1 MSVEM
6 QKLRALCLRAG
17 LVEASDGEYVYYIG
31 RGCIV
36 RRRLA
41 PGERVAIEERFRLP
55 DEMRPTEVWDYPLAR
70 AKRYFGG
77 AGPSY
82 APLGERRGAKR
93 TRWAG
98 AYAAVL
104 SRCGGYIIPVCGLTL
119 ARRIESICGARFRG
133 GIAEP
138 EERTIW
144 RGSLT
149 SREGT
154 VVAMV
159 LPTKEG
165 RR

>member
-1 MSVEM
+1 MSGEM
-6 QKLRALCLRAG
+6 QKLRTLCLCAG
-17 LVEASDGEYVYYIG
+17 LVEASDGEHVYYIS

-36 RRRLA
+36 RRLLVE
-41 PGERVAIEERFRLP
+41 GERVAIEPCFRLP

-77 AGPSY
+77 VGPTY
-82 APLGERRGAKR
+82 APLGERKGAKR
-93 TRWAG
+93 TRWLG
-98 AYAAVL
+98 VLAAVL

-154 VVAMV
+154 EIAMA
-159 LPTKEG
+159 LPTKRG
-165 RR
+165 R

>member
-17 LVEASDGEYVYYIG
+17 LVEASDGEHVYYIS

-36 RRRLA
+36 RRPLA
-41 PGERVAIEERFRLP
+41 PGERVAIERAFQLP
-55 DEMRPTEVWDYPLAR
+55 GDTRYQLDR
-70 AKRYFGG
+70 AKAYFAG
-77 AGPSY
+77 AQTSRTL
-82 APLGERRGAKR
+82 LGERKGAKR
-93 TRWAG
+93 TRWLG
-98 AYAAVL
+98 VLVAVL
-104 SRCGGYIIPVCGLTL
+104 SRCGGYVIPVRGLTL
-119 ARRIESICGARFRG
+119 ARRIESICGARFFG

-138 EERTIW
+138 KERTVW